1 MESSGCQHCL
11 CTAISL
17 VFQPTNGSTISRVV
31 AALGSQGSPL
41 AIWHYEVF
49 QFMKIRTMSIVTAA
63 SILLVGCSEQ
73 SSSSNEAAPLA
84 NEGITASVAVP
95 VLQPAMTSWQQGDK
109 SAAVSKFLEADWSAR
124 PLFPANSPMGLSLDQ
139 IKALSAAEKEAQAG
153 QMASEVG
160 LLNALLVAA
169 MQAGDDAAAKGDT
182 TQARKY
188 FTALQ
193 QCGAVLASPQY
204 PIIVQP
210 IGQAFEARAKA
221 KLAKMG
227 Q

>member
-1 MESSGCQHCL
+1 M
-11 CTAISL
+11 
-17 VFQPTNGSTISRVV
+17 V

-41 AIWHYEVF
+41 TIWRYAVSH
-49 QFMKIRTMSIVTAA
+49 FMKIRTMSVVTAA

-84 NEGITASVAVP
+84 NEQGSANPVAVP
-95 VLQPAMTSWQQGDK
+95 VLQPAMTAWQQGDK
-109 SAAVSKFLEADWSAR
+109 SAAVSKFLAADWSAR
-124 PLFPANSPMGLSLDQ
+124 PLFPASSPLGLSADQ
-139 IKALSAAEKEAQAG
+139 IKALSAAEKEAKAG

-160 LLNALLVAA
+160 SLNALLVAA